1 MDLAQ
6 RSVKSLKIVKLPIR
20 SRLQVLQ
27 AASRFA
33 PGARRVVAAAD
44 GGNSLAAVLREV
56 NETILGRSLQF
67 EADEKTSL
75 TMDVAGRRILRLT
88 GASGVKGAETCL
100 GVKVLSAANLDDLAG
115 LLVVFAGGKTE
126 MSVVAKPLERGGE
139 GMSVGLPVALL
150 ADVLGVDLNQTAE
163 DDRGKAEAAPPP
175 TARLGFLA
183 TIVAEMGEGLLAW
196 LVQSGTSDLQS
207 GGLDEM
213 VQHLNGFLD
222 DEYEALGAQL
232 DQVALSPDDPVCT
245 VLGTS
250 LLEGHSILCV
260 RAEGELLLGVV
271 AGDAAG
277 TVLRAWNAA
286 RR

>member
-6 RSVKSLKIVKLPIR
+6 RSVKPLKIVKLPIR

-27 AASRFA
+27 AASRFS
-33 PGARRVVAAAD
+33 PGARRVIAVAE
-44 GGNSLAAVLREV
+44 GGNPLAAVLREV

-67 EADEKTSL
+67 NADGKASL
-75 TMDVAGRRILRLT
+75 TMDVAGRRILRMT
-88 GASGVKGAETCL
+88 DASGVEGADSCL
-100 GVKVLSAANLDDLAG
+100 GVKVLSEANRDDLAG
-115 LLVVFAGGKTE
+115 LLVAFAGGKTE
-126 MSVVAKPLERGGE
+126 MSVVARPLERSSE

-163 DDRGKAEAAPPP
+163 DDRAKAEAAPPP
-175 TARLGFLA
+175 AERLGFLA
-183 TIVAEMGEGLLAW
+183 TIVAELGDGLMAW
-196 LVQSGTSDLQS
+196 LVQSGTADPQS
-207 GGLDEM
+207 GGVDEM
-213 VQHLNGFLD
+213 VQHLHGFLD
-222 DEYEALGAQL
+222 DEYEALAVRL

-271 AGDAAG
+271 SGDAAG

-286 RR
+286 RK

>member
-1 MDLAQ
+1 M
-6 RSVKSLKIVKLPIR
+6 KIAKLPIR

-33 PGARRVVAAAD
+33 PGGRRMIAAAE
-44 GGNSLAAVLREV
+44 GGNPLAALLREV

-67 EADEKTSL
+67 EADGKASL
-75 TMDVAGRRILRLT
+75 TMDVAGRRILRVT
-88 GASGVKGAETCL
+88 DASGVEGAESCL
-100 GVKVLSAANLDDLAG
+100 GVKVLSEANRDDLAG
-115 LLVVFAGGKTE
+115 LLVAFAGGKTAL
-126 MSVVAKPLERGGE
+126 SVLAKPPERGGE

-163 DDRGKAEAAPPP
+163 DDRAKAEAAPPP
-175 TARLGFLA
+175 TEQLGFVS

-196 LVQSGTSDLQS
+196 LVQAGTADPQS

-213 VQHLNGFLD
+213 VQHLQGFLD
-222 DEYEALGAQL
+222 DEYEALAKQL

-250 LLEGHSILCV
+250 LLAGHSILCV
-260 RAEGELLLGVV
+260 RAEGEVLLGVV

-286 RR
+286 RK